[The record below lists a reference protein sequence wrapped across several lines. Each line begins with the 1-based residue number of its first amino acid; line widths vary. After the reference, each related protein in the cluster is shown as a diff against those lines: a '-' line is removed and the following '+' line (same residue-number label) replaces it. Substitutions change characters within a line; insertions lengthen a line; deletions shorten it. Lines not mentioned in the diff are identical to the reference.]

1 MLQRFLKAVGLLF
14 LYMGL
19 LTVGLLIWLRYH
31 PDPSEGE
38 FLVVFLAMFVTF
50 PFALDIMG
58 KWAFYWKSPVV
69 SPKTLEEVKATI
81 LGINHPDIPVEVT
94 EKKGV
99 LRITWKYL
107 DAKWYEIMSK
117 HGIHE
122 AYTLRVALNER
133 RHLATLTD
141 IKRSVTWGK
150 GLDFLQLG
158 FVAFRG
164 VSLDVEIGKAWGIT
178 ECFRPGAIY
187 NYHFKTSEIRNPV
200 LNALLEAGWDVR
212 YGIF

>member
-1 MLQRFLKAVGLLF
+1 MLERFLKAVGLLF

-19 LTVGLLIWLRYH
+19 LAVGLVVWLQYH

-38 FLVVFLAMFVTF
+38 FLVVFLAMFATF
-50 PFALDIMG
+50 PFALDVMG
-58 KWAFYWKSPVV
+58 KWAFYWKSSVTN
-69 SPKTLEEVKATI
+69 PKTLEEVKLMI
-81 LGINHPDIPVEVT
+81 KDIDHPDIPVQVT

-107 DAKWYEIMSK
+107 DAKWYEIISK
-117 HGIHE
+117 HGITE
-122 AYTLRVALNER
+122 SYTLRVAFDEK

-141 IKRSVTWGK
+141 IKRSILWGK
-150 GLDFLQLG
+150 GLDFLR
-158 FVAFRG
+158 FSFFAFRG

-178 ECFRPGAIY
+178 ECFRPGVIY

-200 LNALLEAGWDVR
+200 LNSLLQAGWDVR